1 MTVLAN
7 SHKSSIIP
15 PDPSLPHNTTNMST
29 TSLSKDG
36 IDNDGSGSG
45 SGSDGGSSIGPWSFK
60 DRIAVLAGLSEVL
73 VQYFESS
80 D

>member
-15 PDPSLPHNTTNMST
+15 PDPSLPLNTANMSS

-36 IDNDGSGSG
+36 IDNDGSG

>member
-1 MTVLAN
+1 
-7 SHKSSIIP
+7 
-15 PDPSLPHNTTNMST
+15 MST

-36 IDNDGSGSG
+36 IDNDGSG